1 MTDLAAWIGRSATAA
16 DVVTPAAVARFAATL
31 DSADPGEAAPQGF
44 HWCLGL
50 PDAATAALG
59 VDGHPAKGGF
69 LPPVDLPRRMWAAS
83 EVEFLAP
90 IPVGAAVERTSTVA
104 DIAEKTGGSGRLVFV
119 TVAHE
124 TRAAGAVAV
133 RERQSIVY
141 RAPSSAPAPLPP
153 VSAVDLSGWAWTRT
167 LVPSEA
173 LLFRY
178 SALTFNSHRIHYDL
192 PYATGEEGY
201 PGLVVHGPL
210 QATLLLDLAAR
221 ELGSNALRSF
231 SYRAQ
236 SPAYAGQPL
245 HLVARLE
252 GDTLTMATLG
262 GDGRTCV
269 TASGVMA

>member
-1 MTDLAAWIGRSATAA
+1 
-16 DVVTPAAVARFAATL
+16 
-31 DSADPGEAAPQGF
+31 
-44 HWCLGL
+44 
-50 PDAATAALG
+50 
-59 VDGHPAKGGF
+59 GGF

-141 RAPSSAPAPLPP
+141 RAPSTAPAPLPP
-153 VSAVDLSGWAWTRT
+153 VAEVDLAGWAWTRT

-221 ELGSNALRSF
+221 HLGPKALRSF